1 MAPRTA
7 TATKTKTPPKPG
19 QEFAQAQGGP
29 PATVSPAG
37 QDGKKPHPMVV
48 LREQLESR
56 IDDLRTALP
65 PHMPPERFIRVVLT
79 AVQNNPDLLAA
90 DRQSLWNSC
99 MRAAQD
105 GLLPDGREGAIVIYN
120 TKVRGPDGQDR
131 WIKKAQWMPMVFGI
145 LKKIRNSGQ
154 LAMITA
160 RVVYGG
166 DKYRAWIDDDGEHV
180 LYEASET
187 PDKNIVRCI
196 FAMAKTKDGELL
208 VEPLTPADIDKIRSI
223 SRAKDKGPWV
233 DWWDEMAKKSAI
245 RRLSKRLPMSSD
257 LDDLIR
263 RDDDL
268 YDLTPAADDP
278 ALAAPRRAASV
289 ASAFDHFADA
299 AAAPARIAKQ
309 PQPAAGDQ
317 GSQPEAG
324 QGDQP
329 RPQEGAA
336 EEDEGS
342 EARPDQRASEAD
354 KPKQR
359 QAKGPAPVDP
369 DPADEGGAEPDG
381 DGGGPVEQAEG
392 EAAEGD
398 GEADQGQPEGWPATR
413 IPKTPDEYLAYA
425 RAGIGAETNPDALPA
440 WFKSDAERRLRNAC
454 GVTKEGFDDV
464 QAMVKARVEQLRK

>member
-1 MAPRTA
+1 MAKNA
-7 TATKTKTPPKPG
+7 TATKTRQAKPE

-29 PATVSPAG
+29 MATVPPAG
-37 QDGKKPHPMVV
+37 QDAKKPHPMVV

-120 TKVRGPDGQDR
+120 TKARTPDGQER

-187 PDKNIVRCI
+187 PDRNVVRCV

-245 RRLSKRLPMSSD
+245 RRLSKRMPMSSD

-278 ALAAPRRAASV
+278 ALAAPRRAATV
-289 ASAFDHFADA
+289 ASAFDHFAGG
-299 AAAPARIAKQ
+299 AAPAQIAKPQ
-309 PQPAAGDQ
+309 QPAAEDRHAAEGA
-317 GSQPEAG
+317 PAG
-324 QGDQP
+324 QQDAQEAAAGEAYGS
-329 RPQEGAA
+329 EGAQ
-336 EEDEGS
+336 E
-342 EARPDQRASEAD
+342 QRASDPD
-354 KPKQR
+354 KPMQR
-359 QAKGPAPVDP
+359 QQARAKPKPEPIAQQDDPEPASGGDDDGAEASGDDG
-369 DPADEGGAEPDG
+369 DPA
-381 DGGGPVEQAEG
+381 EQADQQ
-392 EAAEGD
+392 AD
-398 GEADQGQPEGWPATR
+398 GGWPADR
-413 IPKTPDEYLAYA
+413 IPKTADEYLAYA
-425 RAGIGAETNPDALPA
+425 TTRIASGNDPDALPA
-440 WFKSDAERRLRNAC
+440 WFRSEGERKLRNAC
-454 GVTKEGFDDV
+454 GVTKEVFDEA
-464 QAMVKARVEQLRK
+464 QALVRARVEQLRQ